1 MHYSFYLLQLHRPF
15 TLIITEVD
23 VYLLRHKMYQF
34 FDSNLRPLFG
44 VLYCKICDFRIKQYA
59 LNAKQGNNFW
69 FYVKRCECFY
79 KIYICV
85 KSTLK
90 QWILSHLHFI
100 QSPIADDFIK
110 VRLYGRNVGTMT
122 EVGHKCIWKCRS
134 ASFTW
139 TFWRKYASFFVVYN

>member
-1 MHYSFYLLQLHRPF
+1 MTKQFIRMHYSFYLLQLHRPF

-79 KIYICV
+79 KIDICV

-100 QSPIADDFIK
+100 QSPIAHDFIK
-110 VRLYGRNVGTMT
+110 VKAIR
-122 EVGHKCIWKCRS
+122 
-134 ASFTW
+134 
-139 TFWRKYASFFVVYN
+139 